1 MWGKVLKTGQNWCFL
16 LSHLGCF
23 SGFLSPYALACR
35 GGRLLCCQ
43 SYRDANQENGNTA
56 QYSKATVP
64 LKVTTDHQVLPHIH
78 IAKQL
83 QNAKKEYS
91 IATSDPWSFATYIL
105 LLEV

>member
-23 SGFLSPYALACR
+23 LGFLLHYALACR
-35 GGRLLCCQ
+35 RRRLLCWQ
-43 SYRDANQENGNTA
+43 SNRNENQENGNTA

-64 LKVTTDHQVLPHIH
+64 LKVATDHQVLPHIH

-83 QNAKKEYS
+83 QNAKEYS
-91 IATSDPWSFATYIL
+91 IATSYPWSFATYIL